1 MGNAWR
7 GICSISTAL
16 LAYGMSDVRGNSP
29 PLCASTSYG
38 LIHRL
43 IDEGI
48 DQRLQSRRIG
58 GLILSVQMIPVGPL
72 APRLATIRSMRAE
85 GCGRGRGAVV
95 GASVLG
101 GGISASRFQRRCGTH
116 TVTPFRMH
124 VLLSLSHV
132 FLFFEKDSK
141 SMLYCS
147 PGPWISL

>member
-1 MGNAWR
+1 MG
-7 GICSISTAL
+7 L
-16 LAYGMSDVRGNSP
+16 LGGACAQSRQPFLPMACPMYAVTHHL

-48 DQRLQSRRIG
+48 EQRLQSRRIG

-116 TVTPFRMH
+116 TVTLFRMH
-124 VLLSLSHV
+124 VL
-132 FLFFEKDSK
+132 
-141 SMLYCS
+141 LYCS